1 MTDSPIST
9 RELDWYD
16 LETKMREL
24 LIDSLEPLIENSR
37 KQKETILDM
46 TKTIDKQAKQ
56 IDSLEMAVFKR
67 KTEATMFE
75 EIENRLAEIEGNRRK
90 DNIRTDQELTG
101 IREGMKS
108 FQFSLNNNSESMKR
122 MEFMY
127 DKLTE
132 EMQEFRNILKE
143 YQTYTVQQFTRLS
156 DDFKKTNETYMDFVR
171 KNEERAI
178 QAINKGHTNQIE
190 ISNLKEIVEIARKEV
205 FDGQT
210 EIRNFRDNKLEVD
223 AFEKDQEKTRQELDK
238 VYRELYKIKDEFSVR
253 DAFVDK
259 FVPMRTVIYISDYV
273 HSFIPENLKKKL
285 VDFEQILFREINSL
299 SLNDEGIDART
310 TVANRV
316 LEEMKRVEQRKT
328 NVMAEKA
335 QKKPTKQNSAEL
347 TSVPVESPEIVKN
360 MSFEQPVEVISKTP
374 DPNSSFNKE
383 LYDQDMKMLENLYR
397 EFRQYQDEVSKRL
410 EFIKKDFRSSEDNS
424 SLYMNEL
431 LSEIDNIK
439 KLTHKQKGDIIVELT
454 NSNKEITELQEDM
467 VNLGEAISAMAQMV
481 ACLVENAQI
490 EQALDSQDE
499 EDRKSL
505 AATYEKELNSE
516 FAAGKHLNKF
526 TPVEPGVGTAL
537 PSGILSFQ
545 KKCLSCQ
552 GATNAVLT
560 GVKTAIMYKP
570 TPLFYRNKKYQR
582 NELIYLKGRM
592 LRNCWDAVSS
602 QLPWKKQEFEQV
614 IKESVKKSSTNLAV
628 SPNSSLRHET
638 PSRESLPLLV
648 SPALTTPGGL
658 RPPPRRM
665 RPGTTNQANL

>member
-1 MTDSPIST
+1 MTDSQLST

-24 LIDSLEPLIENSR
+24 LIDSLEPLIQSSR
-37 KQKETILDM
+37 KQRETIVDM
-46 TKTIDKQAKQ
+46 TKTIEKQAKQ
-56 IDSLEMAVFKR
+56 IDSLEISVFKR

-127 DKLTE
+127 EKLTE

-190 ISNLKEIVEIARKEV
+190 ISNLKEIVEISRKEV

-210 EIRNFRDNKLEVD
+210 EIRNFRDCKLELE
-223 AFEKDQEKTRQELDK
+223 AFEKEKDRMRQEVDK
-238 VYRELYKIKDEFSVR
+238 IYRELHKVKDEFSVR
-253 DAFVDK
+253 DAFMDK
-259 FVPMRTVIYISDYV
+259 FVPMKTVIYISDYV

-285 VDFEQILFREINSL
+285 VDFEQTLFKEINML
-299 SLNDEGIDART
+299 SLNDEGIDTRN
-310 TVANRV
+310 TVANRI
-316 LEEMKRVEQRKT
+316 LDDIKRVEQRKT
-328 NVMAEKA
+328 NVMADKSP
-335 QKKPTKQNSAEL
+335 KKPKHQNSIDM
-347 TSVPVESPEIVKN
+347 TNIPFEIPDITKN
-360 MSFEQPVEVISKTP
+360 MSFEMPTDVVSKTP

-383 LYDQDMKMLENLYR
+383 LYDQDMKMVDNLYK
-397 EFRQYQDEVSKRL
+397 EFKNYQDELAKKL
-410 EFIKKDFRSSEDNS
+410 EFMKNDYRSSEDSS
-424 SLYMNEL
+424 SLYLNEL

-439 KLTHKQKGDIIVELT
+439 KFSSRQKGDLIVELS

-467 VNLGEAISAMAQMV
+467 VNLGEAISAMAQMI
-481 ACLVENAQI
+481 ACLVENSQI
-490 EQALDSQDE
+490 EQALDAQDE
-499 EDRKSL
+499 EDRKTL
-505 AATYEKELNSE
+505 AVTYEKELNNE
-516 FAAGKHLNKF
+516 MAGNKHIGKY
-526 TPVEPGVGTAL
+526 TPPDTSHSSAL
-537 PSGILSFQ
+537 PSGILSYQ

-552 GATNAVLT
+552 GATNAVLS

-582 NELIYLKGRM
+582 NELIFLKGRM

-614 IKESVKKSSTNLAV
+614 IKDTVKKSSTNLIGSANT
-628 SPNSSLRHET
+628 SMRQET
-638 PSRESLPLLV
+638 PTRESLPLLV
-648 SPALTTPGGL
+648 TPVIATPRGL
-658 RPPPRRM
+658 KPQGRRL
-665 RPGTTNQANL
+665 RTGSSH

>member
-24 LIDSLEPLIENSR
+24 LIDSLEPLIESSR

-156 DDFKKTNETYMDFVR
+156 DDFKKTNETYMDFVK

-223 AFEKDQEKTRQELDK
+223 TFEKDKEKTQQEIDK
-238 VYRELYKIKDEFSVR
+238 LYRELYKIKDEFSIR

-285 VDFEQILFREINSL
+285 VDFEQILFREINTL

-310 TVANRV
+310 TVANRI

-328 NVMAEKA
+328 NVMADKA
-335 QKKPTKQNSAEL
+335 PKKPNKQNSIEL
-347 TSVPVESPEIVKN
+347 SNAPAESPEIVKN

-383 LYDQDMKMLENLYR
+383 LYDQDMKMLDNLYK

-410 EFIKKDFRSSEDNS
+410 EFIKSDFRSSEDNS

-439 KLTHKQKGDIIVELT
+439 KLTNKQKGDLIVELT

-490 EQALDSQDE
+490 EQALDAQDE
-499 EDRKSL
+499 EDRKNL

-526 TPVEPGVGTAL
+526 TPPEPGMGSAL
-537 PSGILSFQ
+537 PSGVLSFQ

-552 GATNAVLT
+552 GATNAVLS

-614 IKESVKKSSTNLAV
+614 IKETVKKSSTNLAV
-628 SPNSSLRHET
+628 SPNSSMRHET

-648 SPALTTPGGL
+648 SPALTTPSGVK
-658 RPPPRRM
+658 PPPRRL
-665 RPGTTNQANL
+665 RPGTTNPANL